1 MKKGE
6 SQSENGIFFMDTGF
20 QTAASAPN
28 RPSIGPFLFSVRV
41 RFFRLPFFPDSFA
54 FFFLHL
60 TYAVADFIIQLSA
73 ALPQQ

>member
-28 RPSIGPFLFSVRV
+28 RPSIRPFLFSVRV
-41 RFFRLPFFPDSFA
+41 RFFRLPFFPELSECG
-54 FFFLHL
+54 LNR
-60 TYAVADFIIQLSA
+60 QLRIGYE
-73 ALPQQ
+73 LI